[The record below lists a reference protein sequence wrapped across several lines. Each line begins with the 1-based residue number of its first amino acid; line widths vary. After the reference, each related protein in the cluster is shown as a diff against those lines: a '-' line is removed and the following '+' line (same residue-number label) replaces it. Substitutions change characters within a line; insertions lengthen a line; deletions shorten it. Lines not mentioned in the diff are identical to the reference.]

1 MQDVGKVQRY
11 SVINNHCA
19 GCFLGIVMSG
29 NEISQILLSLTLSY
43 YGGQGNR
50 PLWIAWGVA
59 FSGLS
64 CYILVLPHVVY
75 GPGRNALA
83 LTEEYLDSHFYNAT
97 SENKGQYHT
106 TQGSQIQLHILP
118 GLLSLTVPIFPRTLS

>member
-1 MQDVGKVQRY
+1 MGTRKNFSKNYQKFGHALSKRFASPVGYRLCV
-11 SVINNHCA
+11 VCVA
-19 GCFLGIVMSG
+19 GIVMSG

-64 CYILVLPHVVY
+64 CYILVLPHLVY
-75 GPGRNALA
+75 GPGKNALA
-83 LTEEYLDSHFYNAT
+83 LTEEYLDTHFYNMT
-97 SENKGQYHT
+97 PESRGRYCTKKE
-106 TQGSQIQLHILP
+106 
-118 GLLSLTVPIFPRTLS
+118 

>member
-1 MQDVGKVQRY
+1 
-11 SVINNHCA
+11 
-19 GCFLGIVMSG
+19 MSG

-64 CYILVLPHVVY
+64 CYILVLPHMVY
-75 GPGRNALA
+75 GPGQNALA
-83 LTEEYLDSHFYNAT
+83 LTEEYLDSHVYNTT
-97 SENKGQYHT
+97 SVNRGQHHT
-106 TQGSQIQLHILP
+106 TYGSHSLLRIVP
-118 GLLSLTVPIFPRTLS
+118 GLRSPTVPIFLKTLS

>member
-1 MQDVGKVQRY
+1 
-11 SVINNHCA
+11 
-19 GCFLGIVMSG
+19 MSG

-64 CYILVLPHVVY
+64 CYILVLPHMVY
-75 GPGRNALA
+75 GPGRDALA
-83 LTEEYLDSHFYNAT
+83 LTNEHRNSQIYNAT
-97 SENKGQYHT
+97 SENRGQYHT
-106 TQGSQIQLHILP
+106 T
-118 GLLSLTVPIFPRTLS
+118 